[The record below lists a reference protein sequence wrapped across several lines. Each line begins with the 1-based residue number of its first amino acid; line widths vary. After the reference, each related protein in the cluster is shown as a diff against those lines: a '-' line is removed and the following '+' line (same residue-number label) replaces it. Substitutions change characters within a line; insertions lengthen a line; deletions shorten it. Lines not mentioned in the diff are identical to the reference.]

1 MTFSE
6 KFKNEIRL
14 TEDEVRQ
21 LIWGDSDDF
30 PEDLTHVD
38 TETEEPDRWS
48 QTRVQV
54 YRTNDNNPQYYE
66 IYWYE
71 GLTEM
76 QMNEYPSQVARRVI
90 PHKKI
95 ITTWM
100 PYNPLED

>member
-6 KFKNEIRL
+6 KFQNGIKL

-21 LIWGDSDDF
+21 LVWGDSDDF
-30 PEDLTHVD
+30 PESLTYVD
-38 TETEEPDRWS
+38 TETEEPGRWS
-48 QTRVQV
+48 RAVAHI
-54 YRTNDNNPQYYE
+54 YRTNDKNPRYYE
-66 IYWYE
+66 VVFYE

-76 QMNEYPSQVARRVI
+76 QMNEYPSQIARRVI